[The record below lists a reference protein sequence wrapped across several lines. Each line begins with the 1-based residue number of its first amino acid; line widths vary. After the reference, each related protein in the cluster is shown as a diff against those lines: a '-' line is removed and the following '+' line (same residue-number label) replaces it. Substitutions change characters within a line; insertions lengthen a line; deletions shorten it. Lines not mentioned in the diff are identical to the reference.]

1 MNRFTLDRCPSHCER
16 LTECYRRPPAPS
28 SPGFHHVAS
37 ELVSIGHCSRSL
49 SKEAG
54 GEGSRSHG
62 KDKNTAFVAK
72 PAQNT
77 GANPAHPCRPCRE
90 HPKSPDSPTRPPMH
104 RRLQIIVSKTPYRNR
119 EYANMRGEPC
129 SYRHAQSSLF
139 FLTPTTD
146 GEKGVPCTEIPKTN
160 CAAQRKWK
168 SSCRRSVLGGVLGS
182 PDHALPR
189 HLIGFGEAFA
199 AWLRAMGRIS
209 EQAPWWQAGDDV
221 R

>member
-1 MNRFTLDRCPSHCER
+1 MDRFTLDRCPSHCER

-28 SPGFHHVAS
+28 SPGFHHVVS
-37 ELVSIGHCSRSL
+37 ELVSIGHRSRSL

-77 GANPAHPCRPCRE
+77 GANPAHPCRPYRE
-90 HPKSPDSPTRPPMH
+90 HPKSPDSPNRPLMH

-129 SYRHAQSSLF
+129 SYRHAQSILFGRRRQMEKTGGIVYRNPKNKLCRPREIEIVVPSL
-139 FLTPTTD
+139 
-146 GEKGVPCTEIPKTN
+146 
-160 CAAQRKWK
+160 
-168 SSCRRSVLGGVLGS
+168 S
-182 PDHALPR
+182 
-189 HLIGFGEAFA
+189 
-199 AWLRAMGRIS
+199 
-209 EQAPWWQAGDDV
+209 PWWGSWVSGSCSPTAPGRSLEGIRRMASGYGED
-221 R
+221 

>member
-1 MNRFTLDRCPSHCER
+1 MHRFTLDGCPSHCER
-16 LTECYRRPPAPS
+16 LAECYRRPPAPS

-90 HPKSPDSPTRPPMH
+90 HPKSPDSPNRPPMH

-139 FLTPTTD
+139 LFYAD
-146 GEKGVPCTEIPKTN
+146 DRWRKGGTVYRNPENKLCRPKEMEIVV
-160 CAAQRKWK
+160 
-168 SSCRRSVLGGVLGS
+168 SSLS
-182 PDHALPR
+182 
-189 HLIGFGEAFA
+189 
-199 AWLRAMGRIS
+199 
-209 EQAPWWQAGDDV
+209 PWWGSWVSGSCSPTAPDRFWGGIRRMASGYGED
-221 R
+221 